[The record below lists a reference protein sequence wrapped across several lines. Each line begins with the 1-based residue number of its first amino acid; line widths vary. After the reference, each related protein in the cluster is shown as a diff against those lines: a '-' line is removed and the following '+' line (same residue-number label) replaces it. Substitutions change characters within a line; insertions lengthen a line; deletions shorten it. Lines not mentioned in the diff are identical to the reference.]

1 MTKIELICQGAMA
14 RAKVEGIVTEKMVGL
29 PVEIVWDGAWD
40 GLRRILKVRC
50 GDVTRAVEL
59 GSRDTEVI
67 PWECLIA
74 GQLLEIGLDGWD
86 DDGTL
91 RIPTNWA
98 RCAMV
103 KPSVAGAEGDPEDSP
118 APPELPGGYYVP
130 EVDGMGVLH
139 WTASRSDMPEVAAV
153 SIRGQ
158 DADSVPRCED
168 LTVKF
173 ASEIGSKD
181 VWTWLKSRIKAGNF
195 NGIFVGDY
203 ISVTCKN
210 GNTFRA
216 QVAGINTYKG
226 CFGTILG
233 NHIDFVSQ
241 ELWPEAHAMNPVRW
255 NNGFVSGNAASEFP
269 WTASDLYLWLNS
281 MAGAVPADTAAPPG
295 TAAASV
301 DYTGGGVLGQLPDAL
316 AAVITDKSAYMPK
329 RFNASEILTEDTVAA
344 NTTAGKLWLP
354 TEMEVHGTAIY
365 GCGGVGIS
373 GGIQYPI
380 FRSKEQHVKYKAG
393 TKTRAG
399 WWLCSAASGK
409 TANFCYVY
417 SQGAASN
424 TYANTDGILVPV
436 CFRIAG

>member
-1 MTKIELICQGAMA
+1 MNKIVHKVYITKKPRTPPIEVVYASSVPIRLELMDYTIPSGAS
-14 RAKVEGIVTEKMVGL
+14 AKVYANKRGSEDVYQASCTV
-29 PVEIVWDGAWD
+29 DGN
-40 GLRRILKVRC
+40 
-50 GDVTRAVEL
+50 AVEFA
-59 GSRDTEVI
+59 
-67 PWECLIA
+67 PKA
-74 GQLLEIGLDGWD
+74 GFFAVGPNDLQLEINAVIIGHSLDVVCETRLKDKAG
-86 DDGTL
+86 G
-91 RIPTNWA
+91 
-98 RCAMV
+98 
-103 KPSVAGAEGDPEDSP
+103 SVTDAPETVESYAGRAEAAAAAAETY
-118 APPELPGGYYVP
+118 AAE
-130 EVDGMGVLH
+130 
-139 WTASRSDMPEVAAV
+139 ASRASDWAYGNAA
-153 SIRGQ
+153 
-158 DADSVPRCED
+158 D
-168 LTVKF
+168 LAVKF
-173 ASEIGSKD
+173 ATEIGSKD
-181 VWTWLKSRIKAGNF
+181 VWTWLKSRIRAGNF

-255 NNGFVSGNAASEFP
+255 NNGFVSGAATSEFP

-281 MAGAVPADTAAPPG
+281 KAGTVPGDTAAPPG

-344 NTTAGKLWLP
+344 NTTVGKLWIP

-380 FRSKEQHVKYKAG
+380 FRSKQNQVKYKAG

-399 WWLCSAASGK
+399 WWLCSAAAGK
-409 TANFCYVY
+409 TTHFCYVY

>member
-1 MTKIELICQGAMA
+1 MTKIYLFCNGAMA
-14 RAKVEGIVTEKMVGL
+14 RAKVEGIITEKMVGL

-86 DDGTL
+86 ADGTL
-91 RIPTNWA
+91 RIPTNWV
-98 RCAMV
+98 RCDMV

-130 EVDGMGVLH
+130 EVDGMGILH

-203 ISVTCKN
+203 INVTCKN

-216 QVAGINTYKG
+216 QVAGINTYKNYG
-226 CFGTILG
+226 PSPVLG
-233 NHIDFVSQ
+233 NHIDFISL

-255 NNGFVSGNAASEFP
+255 NNGFVSGDAMSQFP

-281 MAGAVPADTAAPPG
+281 KAGTVPGDTAAPPA
-295 TAAASV
+295 TASNAV
-301 DYTGGGVLGQLPDAL
+301 DYTSGGVLGQLPDAL
-316 AAVITDKSAYMPK
+316 AAAITGKTAYLPK
-329 RFNASEILTEDTVAA
+329 RYNASALLTQDTIGS
-344 NTTAGKLWLP
+344 NTDAGKLWIP
-354 TEMEVHGTAIY
+354 TEMEVFGTNIF
-365 GCGGVGIS
+365 GCGGYGIS

-380 FRSKEQHVKYKAG
+380 FRSKQNQVKYKGRDRNPWWLASAADGKNGHFCYMYTAG
-393 TKTRAG
+393 T
-399 WWLCSAASGK
+399 AS
-409 TANFCYVY
+409 Y
-417 SQGAASN
+417 
-424 TYANTDGILVPV
+424 TYADADGLYVPV